1 MSNTALPSRP
11 SLEYL
16 RKLAKDRLAV
26 LRRTDPD
33 AQHTTAL
40 LAVAQ
45 DHGFSS
51 WRALKAEID
60 RRRASNT
67 SRWFDTL
74 QKKDV
79 ETVRALLHDDP
90 TLITAR
96 GPRHNASAL
105 HFAAGC
111 GDLETVRVLL
121 DAGAD
126 PNDDGDDERVG
137 VIGWA
142 TFMANQGAVPP
153 DVVSLLVDRGARH
166 HIFSAIAAGNLD
178 VIRTLVEQNPEAL
191 ERRLS
196 SLYHGQTAL
205 HFAITRGRL
214 DILDLLIELGA
225 DLDAIDQHSQT
236 ALEFA
241 KLRGDRAAAERLL
254 AAGAREPKQPRA
266 PDLRTAGGDLAQSIH
281 AATLVVGTRDVAST
295 LDWYRSIG
303 FTEVGRYPSEGPA
316 VFWGMVTLGKAELTF
331 DVREGADS
339 RGVSLLLVTNRVR
352 DFYESM
358 KTRQLSTG
366 DVEFVK
372 PLHEPE
378 HGGVEFSIRD
388 PNGFTLRFLQ
398 EERK

>member
-1 MSNTALPSRP
+1 MSNSTLPSRP

-26 LRRTDPD
+26 LRQTDPG
-33 AQHTTAL
+33 AQLAAAL

-60 RRRASNT
+60 RRRATNT
-67 SRWFDTL
+67 SRWFDAL

-90 TLITAR
+90 TLIAAR

-111 GDLETVRVLL
+111 GDLETVRVLV

-126 PNDDGDDERVG
+126 PNDEGDDERVG

-142 TFMANQGAVPP
+142 TFIANQEVVPM
-153 DVVSLLVDRGARH
+153 DVVSLLIDRGARH
-166 HIFSAIAAGNLD
+166 HIFSAIAAGNLTA
-178 VIRTLVEQNPEAL
+178 IRTLVEQHPEAL
-191 ERRLS
+191 DRRLS
-196 SLYHGQTAL
+196 SVYHGQTAL
-205 HFAITRGRL
+205 HFTITRGRL

-225 DLDAIDQHSQT
+225 DLEATDQNGQT

-241 KLRGDRAAAERLL
+241 KLRGDRAAADRLL
-254 AAGAREPKQPRA
+254 AAGAREPKQPPA
-266 PDLRTAGGDLAQSIH
+266 PDLRAAGDDLAPSIE
-281 AATLVVGTRDVAST
+281 AATFVVGTRDVAST
-295 LDWYRSIG
+295 LDWYESIG
-303 FTEVGRYPSEGPA
+303 FTEVGRFPAEGPA
-316 VFWGMVTLGKAELTF
+316 VFWGMVALGKAELTF
-331 DVREGADS
+331 DVREGADP

-358 KTRQLSTG
+358 KARQLSAA

-372 PLHEPE
+372 TLHEPE
-378 HGGVEFSIRD
+378 HGGIEFSIRD
-388 PNGFTLRFLQ
+388 PNGLTLRFLQ
-398 EERK
+398 EERR

>member
-1 MSNTALPSRP
+1 
-11 SLEYL
+11 
-16 RKLAKDRLAV
+16 LAV
-26 LRRTDPD
+26 LRQTDPH
-33 AQHTTAL
+33 AQLASVL

-60 RRRASNT
+60 RRRATNRSA
-67 SRWFDTL
+67 WFDAL
-74 QKKDV
+74 QKKEV

-111 GDLETVRVLL
+111 GDFDTVRVLL

-126 PNDDGDDERVG
+126 PNDEGDDERVG

-142 TFMANQGAVPP
+142 TFIANQEAIPM

-166 HIFSAIAAGNLD
+166 HIFSAIAAGNLN
-178 VIRTLVEQNPEAL
+178 VIRALVEQHPEAL
-191 ERRLS
+191 DRRLS
-196 SLYHGQTAL
+196 SVYHGQTAL
-205 HFAITRGRL
+205 HFAIARGRL

-225 DLDAIDQHSQT
+225 DLDATDQHGQT

-254 AAGAREPKQPRA
+254 AAGAREPKQPLAR
-266 PDLRTAGGDLAQSIH
+266 DLPAAGGDLAQSIQ
-281 AATLVVGTRDVAST
+281 AATVVVGTRDVALT

-303 FTEVGRYPSEGPA
+303 FREVGRFPTEGPA

-331 DVREGADS
+331 DVREGVDP

-352 DFYESM
+352 DLYESM

-372 PLHEPE
+372 TIHEPE

-398 EERK
+398 ERK

>member
-1 MSNTALPSRP
+1 
-11 SLEYL
+11 
-16 RKLAKDRLAV
+16 LAV

-33 AQHTTAL
+33 AQLASVL

-60 RRRASNT
+60 RRRATNR
-67 SRWFDTL
+67 SRWFDAL

-90 TLITAR
+90 ALITAR

-105 HFAAGC
+105 HVAAGC
-111 GDLETVRVLL
+111 GDLETVRLLL

-142 TFMANQGAVPP
+142 TFIANQEAIPI
-153 DVVSLLVDRGARH
+153 DVVSLLVDRGASH
-166 HIFSAIAAGNLD
+166 HIFSAIAAGNLN
-178 VIRTLVEQNPEAL
+178 VIRTLVEQHPEAL
-191 ERRLS
+191 DRRLS
-196 SLYHGQTAL
+196 SVYHGQTAL

-225 DLDAIDQHSQT
+225 DLDATDQHGQT

-254 AAGAREPKQPRA
+254 AAGAREPKQPLA
-266 PDLRTAGGDLAQSIH
+266 PDVRTAGGDLAQSIQS
-281 AATLVVGTRDVAST
+281 ATLVVGARDVALT

-303 FTEVGRYPSEGPA
+303 FTEVGRYPTEGPA
-316 VFWGMVTLGKAELTF
+316 VFWGMVALGKAELTF
-331 DVREGADS
+331 DVREGADP
-339 RGVSLLLVTNRVR
+339 RGVSLLLVTDRVR

-372 PLHEPE
+372 TLHEPE